1 MISMKIL
8 GLDHI
13 HFAVKDLEE
22 SIEFYTKLGFGLER
36 RLDHN
41 GASAQM
47 RISPDDIVMD
57 LHLARSVENP
67 GFNHFAIKV
76 EEMDVAVKELL
87 NQGIDVDGPIEVPAT
102 GRRIAT
108 IRDPSGFLLQL
119 VEAKKE

>member
-1 MISMKIL
+1 MKNL

-13 HFAVKDLEE
+13 HITVKDLEE
-22 SIEFYTKLGFGLER
+22 SIEFYTKLGFELER
-36 RLDHN
+36 RLDHG

-47 RISPDDIVMD
+47 RISPGDIVID
-57 LHLARSVENP
+57 LHMARSVENP

-76 EEMDVAVKELL
+76 EEMDVAVKELI
-87 NQGIDVDGPIEVPAT
+87 NQGIEVDGPLEVPAT

-119 VEAKKE
+119 VEAKK